1 MSQSLAGRPTPVVED
16 ISDRGAFVLH
26 RDRFVL
32 ANADQPRSPFHLL
45 SPYHEPIILQM
56 CDTGSREVVFV
67 LKDIA
72 AEPLAKARF
81 ALT

>member
-1 MSQSLAGRPTPVVED
+1 
-16 ISDRGAFVLH
+16 
-26 RDRFVL
+26 
-32 ANADQPRSPFHLL
+32 
-45 SPYHEPIILQM
+45 M

-67 LKDIA
+67 LKRIA